1 MQKYAVFMVFKSD
14 TALTIWYASYL
25 VFCFP
30 YRLFSGI
37 FGILTIFSYYKY
49 SLLVYFLSMT
59 RMRSINTSVF
69 TSFWAQIL
77 YLFMFGTKNTKRGI
91 KSLILDL
98 QQKSNLFWNIWDEIF
113 LMSKNQNN
121 NKNRWYSL
129 NNNIIW

>member
-37 FGILTIFSYYKY
+37 FRILTIFSYYKY
-49 SLLVYFLSMT
+49 PLLVYFLSMT
-59 RMRSINTSVF
+59 RIRSIYTSV
-69 TSFWAQIL
+69 SL
-77 YLFMFGTKNTKRGI
+77 LFQHKYSICSCLVQKNTKRGI

-98 QQKSNLFWNIWDEIF
+98 QQKSNLFWNIRDEIF